1 MNHHR
6 VLLFLVLVT
15 TCSADSLDECCKA
28 KIVGDISYTLSRVIT
43 DNDSN
48 FDQAADCINKC
59 VYKETESGNEFCFK
73 SGDLMVEC
81 NRMSDATMKNN
92 SHMVAESAKTSIKKL
107 TAQFNKLDNFTTVQ
121 DKFEWAQMYMPDM
134 PVTYNSSM
142 DMFDAMVGKH
152 RMEAPLAKKARTFIT
167 DVSRD
172 LAAAGENFASID
184 EVLDRRL
191 DQLSSIPDEDN
202 TVIEFQTYGLEAG
215 KAMLKFIN
223 LKSESGEGGA
233 ELYVNSLVANTNS
246 SDITLDILMR
256 KRGLL
261 DWVVDVVVGTV
272 AGAVSGCVAGA
283 LATAGPG
290 CVPGAV
296 VGAAAGAAGGVV
308 VATANEIKRDTNAM
322 SVGGGSGCFSGDSMI
337 ETLLGL
343 KMISELRIGDKVRT
357 SRHDTSLFTEVNILE
372 SKFAQT
378 RVATEL
384 AVVAKSFP
392 FYCILE

>member
-1 MNHHR
+1 
-6 VLLFLVLVT
+6 
-15 TCSADSLDECCKA
+15 
-28 KIVGDISYTLSRVIT
+28 
-43 DNDSN
+43 
-48 FDQAADCINKC
+48 
-59 VYKETESGNEFCFK
+59 
-73 SGDLMVEC
+73 MVEC

-142 DMFDAMVGKH
+142 DMFDAMVGKL

-191 DQLSSIPDEDN
+191 DQLSSIPDKDN
-202 TVIEFQTYGLEAG
+202 TVLEFQTYGLEAG

-233 ELYVNSLVANTNS
+233 EMYVNSLVANTNS
-246 SDITLDILMR
+246 SDITLDVLMK
-256 KRGLL
+256 KRNFG
-261 DWVVDVVVGTV
+261 DWFVDVVVGAL

-337 ETLLGL
+337 ETLFGL
-343 KMISELRIGDKVRT
+343 KMISELRLGDKVRT
-357 SRHDTSLFTEVNILE
+357 SRHDTSLFTEVNLNLL
-372 SKFAQT
+372 
-378 RVATEL
+378 RPEL
-384 AVVAKSFP
+384 
-392 FYCILE
+392 LLNWL